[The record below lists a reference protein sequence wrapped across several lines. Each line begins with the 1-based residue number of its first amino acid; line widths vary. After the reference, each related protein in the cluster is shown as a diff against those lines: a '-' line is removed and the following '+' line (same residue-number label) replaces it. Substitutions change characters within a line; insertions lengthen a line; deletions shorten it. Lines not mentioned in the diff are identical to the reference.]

1 MAHIRRLLVAT
12 VFALLVTIGP
22 SAEACSIMPPS
33 ARSLYPVADVVA
45 LARPLLIS
53 QRKVQW
59 KGKEVEQQTIVWR
72 VLMAWKGPL
81 GHGERFIT
89 RMRYGLD
96 ECTSQFPVHERTAQF
111 FYGYGKSP
119 FLDFDVNAD
128 LSHAEDDF
136 LFLAEIRSR

>member
-1 MAHIRRLLVAT
+1 MFDHAAVGTIPLSCCRRRR
-12 VFALLVTIGP
+12 
-22 SAEACSIMPPS
+22 
-33 ARSLYPVADVVA
+33 ARQAPADF
-45 LARPLLIS
+45 PT
-53 QRKVQW
+53 QVQW